1 MEEVVK
7 FLKDANTY
15 YLATVEA
22 ISREF
27 VPSELPTFLRENS
40 IFRQER

>member
-15 YLATVEA
+15 YLATVEG
-22 ISREF
+22 
-27 VPSELPTFLRENS
+27 ELPTFLKENS
-40 IFRQER
+40 IFRQEK